1 MKFQLQTAI
10 RKISVF
16 ILLFLN
22 AQLMPV
28 LAVTD
33 RDKSWDSQSI
43 GLRVAQEN
51 QSSES
56 ICPAQL
62 EAAIDAVINRPQFR
76 RARWGILIEPL
87 SSNPTNRALYSR
99 EAQGYFIPASNVK
112 LLTTA
117 AALRQLSSDF
127 RIRTSI
133 YETGAGVLRVAGRG
147 DPSC

>member
-76 RARWGILIEPL
+76 RAHWGILIEPL
-87 SSNPTNRALYSR
+87 SPNARNRALYSH
-99 EAQGYFIPASNVK
+99 EAQRYFMPASNVK

-117 AALRQLSSDF
+117 AALLNLGSDF
-127 RIRTSI
+127 RIQTSVYDI
-133 YETGAGVLRVAGRG
+133 GAGSLREM
-147 DPSC
+147 